1 MIGQGDSSGF
11 LELGLSNQSL
21 SRYLWVLAQ
30 KNSICQLS
38 STEIMEDQCSLNLNL
53 RFQLATHS
61 RHNSDLHIS
70 LVTSSVQTF
79 RIETRMILSEEGP
92 NNWSSESCQP
102 VCVDLSLLDS
112 VKFGFSC
119 LTWLL
124 SAFTIK
130 LCLTALHFFPGT
142 QKCKDSRRNE
152 TICTEDSF
160 HAKSESFSCYTW
172 VTWVSVNLCFRV
184 GACSCFCHIDVS
196 KQKESFMFQLK
207 FHSVK
212 SVGNLIFRKFQ
223 HRNVRCEVMWQR
235 QISLQA

>member
-21 SRYLWVLAQ
+21 SRHLWVLAQ

-160 HAKSESFSCYTW
+160 HAKSESFSYHTW
-172 VTWVSVNLCFRV
+172 VNWLS
-184 GACSCFCHIDVS
+184 ACSRSVHIGVS
-196 KQKESFMFQLK
+196 KQKKSFLFQLK
-207 FHSVK
+207 FYPVEIVRNSFSK
-212 SVGNLIFRKFQ
+212 GQKF
-223 HRNVRCEVMWQR
+223 
-235 QISLQA
+235 